1 MGRSMRKNLLDRFID
16 MLGIPQNSEEYKWT
30 RSHVYQKKLEWVKS
44 FWIIGGLVMLA
55 VAQPA
60 FILVGSF
67 FLTFLSF
74 GFLEKP

>member
-1 MGRSMRKNLLDRFID
+1 MSKNIIDRLIQY
-16 MLGIPQNSEEYKWT
+16 LGIPQNSEEFQWT
-30 RSHVYQKKLEWVKS
+30 KTRAYRRRLGTVKNA
-44 FWIIGGLVMLA
+44 WIIGGLIMLA

-74 GFLEKP
+74 AFLEK